1 MAFLDR
7 FKKQPHQ
14 GGKKEKAPAKA
25 AVETKKDAAPAVADA
40 PKPAPKALK
49 DDTKEAYRI
58 LLNPVVS
65 EKAAR
70 VGEYR
75 QYVFAVATD
84 ATRIGV
90 ARAIHDLYGVR
101 PEKVNIVRVKGKNVR
116 FGRRTGK
123 QKDWKKAIVT
133 LPAGKTISVYEGV

>member
-14 GGKKEKAPAKA
+14 GAKEKAPAKA
-25 AVETKKDAAPAVADA
+25 EAPAKKDAADRLE
-40 PKPAPKALK
+40 APKAAPKVTK
-49 DDTKEAYRI
+49 DDTKDAYRV
-58 LLNPVVS
+58 LMHPVVS

-70 VGEYR
+70 AGEHR
-75 QYVFAVATD
+75 QYVFAVATG
-84 ATRIGV
+84 ATRIAV
-90 ARAIHDLYGVR
+90 ARAVSDLYGVR
-101 PEKVNIVRVKGKNVR
+101 PEKVNIVRVKGKRVR

-123 QKDWKKAIVT
+123 QKDWKKAVVT